1 MCFCTTVIST
11 GPTFLFPCSVQ
22 HVSPPCVHGLCT
34 GIHACPSLQLW
45 NVSQTL
51 LAIQNILL
59 KPVSVLTISK
69 GNKTFFSF
77 FLSSSLPLT
86 EMLHRQTRDFF
97 FSFLFLMLIISR
109 AAGWWDYWRSVCV
122 LGILCPFVHFS
133 NPDKSGSGLRQ
144 GVGQDED
151 GWGAGLASGRLTF
164 SPGADTWID
173 SLCHGSVIHSCLSFT
188 HTHTQT
194 RV

>member
-1 MCFCTTVIST
+1 
-11 GPTFLFPCSVQ
+11 
-22 HVSPPCVHGLCT
+22 
-34 GIHACPSLQLW
+34 
-45 NVSQTL
+45 
-51 LAIQNILL
+51 
-59 KPVSVLTISK
+59 
-69 GNKTFFSF
+69 
-77 FLSSSLPLT
+77 
-86 EMLHRQTRDFF
+86 
-97 FSFLFLMLIISR
+97 MLIISR

-188 HTHTQT
+188 HTHTHTDAGLSKQT
-194 RV
+194 VPHTSTWSNNFTSATVETNRICSDLSFNYSSSRLGLKVFLPIPSRMQLWTSRRQTFRSWIYLWPLYTVCMYVDYLQTCA

>member
-1 MCFCTTVIST
+1 MHV
-11 GPTFLFPCSVQ
+11 LVCSFGM
-22 HVSPPCVHGLCT
+22 SARLSWPF
-34 GIHACPSLQLW
+34 
-45 NVSQTL
+45 
-51 LAIQNILL
+51 
-59 KPVSVLTISK
+59 
-69 GNKTFFSF
+69 KTFYWSQSQCLQSRKVTKLF
-77 FLSSSLPLT
+77 FHSSWVLVFRSQKCSTDRPGI
-86 EMLHRQTRDFF
+86 F

-144 GVGQDED
+144 GVGQDGD

-164 SPGADTWID
+164 SPGADIWID